1 MNDRVATTNDA
12 ASHEQRDA
20 EADLVVA
27 MLERYGLDGRAR
39 SALKAYFHHDPHAG
53 AQARRVEALD
63 AVLAGPE
70 TEEIRAASSYRVFLD
85 LFAGLPE
92 ADFSPHWIE
101 QLAIAWSAL
110 RLAGAETS
118 WCLRAANG
126 LAAHASRELLA
137 GRQSLSPLEI
147 EILSALTAAGF
158 CLADFLIE
166 LTAVR
171 GTELVAE
178 SQAEGGEGRFLSGY
192 VGAAL
197 AGNTTTIVGL
207 LILHLRVGPGTLA
220 LDRLQREALWNAAV
234 TRVRTL
240 LREGDLLVRT
250 EAHSCAIILPNL
262 KTHAQAVLAANK
274 VARVLELP
282 LPVMGTI
289 IRASFS
295 VGAVWSPEHGHSA
308 DDLIRCGELAV
319 EEATRSDRS
328 VVLFDQTMLSSA
340 RQEARL
346 ETELV
351 LALEGGHLSI
361 HVQPQ
366 IDLATGKCIGG
377 EVLLRWT
384 ASDGTQV
391 PPARMIE
398 VARRTGTGPQLTR
411 WLLFSVCRTLA
422 ELTRADIDFRLSVNL
437 MARDIMDHE
446 LPLLIEQAS
455 NFWRVS
461 ASRLTVELVESAML
475 EDPEGAATVM
485 FRLLNLGVTTSID
498 DFGIGYS
505 SILYLRQLPLRELK
519 VDCVFVSPMARS
531 RQDHDIV
538 EALISLAHG
547 LGLRVVAEGVED
559 EATYALLKSMGCDR
573 AQGYWIARAMPVDEL
588 ATWVTNWNQRQSA
601 S

>member
-1 MNDRVATTNDA
+1 MNDRIDTANGVDTR
-12 ASHEQRDA
+12 EQGNA
-20 EADLVVA
+20 EADLVAA
-27 MLERYGLDGRAR
+27 MLDRYGLDGRAR
-39 SALKAYFHHDPHAG
+39 SALKAYFHHDSHAA
-53 AQARRVEALD
+53 AQTRRVEALD
-63 AVLAGPE
+63 AALAGTE
-70 TEEIRAASSYRVFLD
+70 TEEIREASSYRLFLD

-92 ADFSPHWIE
+92 ADFSPDWIE

-126 LAAHASRELLA
+126 LAANASQELLA
-137 GRQSLSPLEI
+137 GRQSLSPLEV

-158 CLADFLIE
+158 CIADFLIE
-166 LTAVR
+166 LAAVR

-178 SQAEGGEGRFLSGY
+178 SQTVEGKGRLLSSY
-192 VGAAL
+192 VDATL
-197 AGNTTTIVGL
+197 EGNTTTIVGL
-207 LILHLRVGPGTLA
+207 LLLHLRVGPGTLA
-220 LDRLQREALWNAAV
+220 LDRLQRDALWNAAV

-250 EAHSCAIILPNL
+250 ESHSCAIILPNL

-282 LPVMGTI
+282 LPVMGTT

-295 VGAVWSPEHGHSA
+295 IGAVWSPEHGHTA

-328 VVLFDQTMLSSA
+328 VVLFDQAMLASA
-340 RQEARL
+340 KQEARL
-346 ETELV
+346 ESELV
-351 LALEGGHLSI
+351 MALEGGHLGI

-366 IDLATGKCIGG
+366 IDLASGKCVGG

-384 ASDGTQV
+384 TSDGRQV

-411 WLLFSVCRTLA
+411 WLLFGVCRTLS
-422 ELTRADIDFRLSVNL
+422 ELERGGIDFRLSVNL
-437 MARDIMDHE
+437 MARDIMDPE

-455 NFWRVS
+455 NFWRVP

-559 EATYALLKSMGCDR
+559 EATYSLLKSMGCDR
-573 AQGYWIARAMPVDEL
+573 AQGYWIARAMPANEL
-588 ATWVTNWNQRQSA
+588 ATWVTNWNQRYSV